1 MTQSTNQTNGHRRQP
16 STVAVVGLGY
26 WGPNRLRVLLE
37 SPDADV
43 ARICDRDPDRLREI
57 GARCPGAEPT
67 PDFADVLADPSIDAV
82 VIATPVFSHANLV
95 SRALRAGKHVFI
107 EKPLAASS
115 GEASQ
120 LADLAQECDRVL
132 MCGHTFLH
140 SPPVKLV
147 KEILDEDGLGKLHY
161 VSSSRVNLGPYRSD
175 VSVVFDLGPHDF
187 SILHYWL
194 GEVPV
199 SISAIGR
206 DVISPG
212 VSDFAFVNAQYESG
226 LVGHVELSWL
236 APSKLRRTVLVGSEK
251 MLVYE
256 DGAPE
261 PVRIFDSGFDYH
273 DPATFGEYHLAY
285 RTGDI
290 TSPRVDSA
298 EPIAVELDEFLA
310 SVRGERDGSAGLELA
325 VDVIRMVEAAEA
337 SIASGGVAVPL
348 ASMAGDTSL
357 SR

>member
-1 MTQSTNQTNGHRRQP
+1 MTTSTNHTNGHHRRKVD
-16 STVAVVGLGY
+16 VAVVGLGY

-37 SPDADV
+37 SADADV
-43 ARICDRDPDRLREI
+43 RRICDLDPERLEAI
-57 GARCPGAEPT
+57 GARCPGAERT
-67 PDFADVLADPSIDAV
+67 TDYGEVLADPSIDAV
-82 VIATPVFSHANLV
+82 VIATPVFTHANLV

-115 GEASQ
+115 GEARQ
-120 LADLAQECDRVL
+120 LVELADECDRVL

-140 SPPVKLV
+140 SPPVKMV
-147 KEILDEDGLGKLHY
+147 KEILDDEGLGQLHY

-194 GEVPV
+194 GEVPA

-212 VSDFAFVNAQYESG
+212 VSDFAFVNAQYASG

-256 DGAPE
+256 DGAQE
-261 PVRIFDSGFDYH
+261 PVRLFDSGIDYR

-298 EPIAVELDEFLA
+298 EPIAVEMDEFLA
-310 SVRGERDGSAGLELA
+310 ALRGERDAAAGLDLA

-337 SIASGGVAVPL
+337 SMASGGASIPVAATV
-348 ASMAGDTSL
+348 GDSSV